1 MLVNKYL
8 EKQVQTSYNVNEIYA
23 KRGEV
28 MALNDNIQY
37 LKGVGPKR
45 AELLKKLDIETVGDL
60 IYHLPRNYLDLTSPV
75 AIADAVLDET
85 NVIFGRVVSKLAP
98 ARIRKG
104 MTIYRLVFTEGVDDM
119 SVVIYNSE
127 FMFKAF
133 EVGCD
138 YILCG
143 KVTGNMTSREMS
155 SPIVIKASA
164 NDKILPIYPLT
175 EGINQNYLR
184 TCIKKAL
191 EQLNN
196 ESFETLGEDDLR
208 RICLMPLDEALKE
221 IHFPKNKELAVKA
234 RRRLALDELLTLQL
248 AMHEMRSNRRTQTG
262 YKMQAHS
269 IDAYYRALP
278 FKLTGA
284 QSRAIFECLSDMCQN
299 APMNRLVL
307 GDVGSGKTAVAAAC
321 CYFAYLNGTQSVLMA
336 PTEIL
341 AQQHYDTLCK
351 FLLPLGVKVALLT
364 GSLTAKNKRVLK
376 EGIALGEYNV
386 IVGTHALL
394 QQSTEFNDL
403 GLVITDEQHR
413 FGVEQRAALEK
424 KGKNPHRLVMSA
436 TPIPRTLALMI
447 YGELDISLLDELPG
461 GRKKIETYAVT
472 GKLRKRAFAF
482 IKDRLNE
489 GRQAYIVCP
498 AIEENETVNIKSVKE
513 YADKISAE
521 DFKDFSVGLLHGQ
534 MPASKKD
541 EVMRRF
547 KNGEI
552 DVLVSTTVIEVGV
565 DVPNA
570 AVMLVEDADRFG
582 LSQLH
587 QLRGRVGRGEYQSYC
602 ILVTDNVSDA
612 SKQRLR
618 VLSSTSDGFKI
629 SEADLELR
637 GPGDFFGS
645 AQHGLPKLKIA
656 DIAADSDVLKL
667 AQSVAGEINSR
678 GLLDLPQY
686 SKLKERVH
694 RLFSGEITG

>member
-1 MLVNKYL
+1 
-8 EKQVQTSYNVNEIYA
+8 
-23 KRGEV
+23 
-28 MALNDNIQY
+28 MALKDNIQY

-45 AELLKKLDIETVGDL
+45 AELLKKLDIETIGDL
-60 IYHLPRNYLDLTSPV
+60 IYHLPRNYFDFTSPV
-75 AIADAVLDET
+75 TISDAVLDEN
-85 NVIFGRVVSKLAP
+85 NVILGRVVSKLPP

-104 MTIYRLVFTEGVDDM
+104 MTIYRLVFTDGTEDM
-119 SVVIYNSE
+119 TVVIYNSE
-127 FMFKAF
+127 FMFKSL
-133 EVGCD
+133 EVGSD
-138 YILCG
+138 YILYG
-143 KVTGNMTSREMS
+143 KVTGNLTSKEMS
-155 SPIVIKASA
+155 SPTVLKAA
-164 NDKILPIYPLT
+164 TGERILPIYPLT
-175 EGINQNYLR
+175 EGITQTYLR
-184 TCIKKAL
+184 TCVKKAL
-191 EQLNN
+191 EQL
-196 ESFETLGEDDLR
+196 DDENLEVLDEAVVAKNR
-208 RICLMPLDEALKE
+208 LMPLNKALRE
-221 IHFPKNKELAVKA
+221 IHFPKNKELATLA
-234 RRRLALDELLTLQL
+234 RRRLAFDELLTLQL
-248 AMHEMRSNRRTQTG
+248 AMHEMRLAQRKLTCHAMSP
-262 YKMQAHS
+262 HS
-269 IDAYYRALP
+269 IAAYYSALP
-278 FKLTGA
+278 FRLTGA
-284 QSRAIFECLSDMCQN
+284 QSRSINECISDMCQSV
-299 APMNRLVL
+299 PMNRLVL

-321 CYFAYLNGTQSVLMA
+321 CYFAHLNGTQSVLMA

-341 AQQHYDTLCK
+341 AQQHFATLCK

-376 EGIALGEYNV
+376 EGIAAGEYNV

-394 QQSTEFNDL
+394 QQSTEFNNL

-413 FGVEQRAALEK
+413 FGVEQRATLEK

-482 IKDRLNE
+482 IKERLNE

-498 AIEENETVNIKSVKE
+498 AIEENEAVNTKSVKE
-513 YADKISAE
+513 YAEKISSE
-521 DFKDFSVGLLHGQ
+521 DFKDYRIGLLHGQ
-534 MPASKKD
+534 MPANKKD

-547 KNGEI
+547 KDGEL

-602 ILVTDNVSDA
+602 ILVTDNVSET

-656 DIAADSDVLKL
+656 DVAADSDILKL
-667 AQSVAGEINSR
+667 AQSVAGEISDNA
-678 GLLDLPQY
+678 LLDTPKY

-694 RLFSGEITG
+694 KLFSGEITG

>member
-1 MLVNKYL
+1 
-8 EKQVQTSYNVNEIYA
+8 
-23 KRGEV
+23 
-28 MALNDNIQY
+28 MAINDNIQY

-60 IYHLPRNYLDLTSPV
+60 IYHLPRNYFDFTSPV
-75 AIADAVLDET
+75 TIANSILDET
-85 NVIFGRVVSKLAP
+85 NVIHCRVVSKLPP

-104 MTIYRLVFTEGVDDM
+104 MTIYRLVVTDGENDM

-127 FMFKAF
+127 YLFKSL
-133 EVGCD
+133 EIGND

-143 KVTGNMTSREMS
+143 KVTGNMTSFEMS
-155 SPIVIKASA
+155 SPIVLNASS
-164 NDKILPIYPLT
+164 NERILPIYPLT
-175 EGINQNYLR
+175 DGITQTYLR
-184 TCIKKAL
+184 ACVKKAL
-191 EQLNN
+191 EQLKN
-196 ESFETLGEDDLR
+196 EDLEILDKNTVLGNR
-208 RICLMPLDEALKE
+208 LMPLNEALRE
-221 IHFPKNKELAVKA
+221 IHFPKNKELAQKA
-234 RRRLALDELLTLQL
+234 RRRLAFDELLTLQL
-248 AMHEMRSNRRTQTG
+248 AMHEMRSAQRKLTTHAMTDCGIN
-262 YKMQAHS
+262 
-269 IDAYYRALP
+269 DYYSALP

-284 QSRAIFECLSDMCQN
+284 QNRAISECISDMCQN
-299 APMNRLVL
+299 VPMNRLIL

-321 CYFAYLNGTQSVLMA
+321 CYFAHKNGTQSVLMA

-341 AQQHYDTLCK
+341 AQQHYATLCN

-364 GSLTAKNKRVLK
+364 GSLTAKNKRILK
-376 EGIALGEYNV
+376 EGIAAGEYSV
-386 IVGTHALL
+386 VVGTHALL
-394 QQSTEFNDL
+394 QQSTEFKDL

-472 GKLRKRAFAF
+472 GKLRKRAFIF

-498 AIEENETVNIKSVKE
+498 AIEENESANVKSVKE
-513 YADKISAE
+513 YAEKISKE
-521 DFKDFSVGLLHGQ
+521 DFANYRVGLLHGQ
-534 MPASKKD
+534 MAANKKD
-541 EVMRRF
+541 EVMQKF
-547 KNGEI
+547 KSGEI

-570 AVMLVEDADRFG
+570 AVMLIEDADRFG

-602 ILVTDNVSDA
+602 ILVTDNVTET

-618 VLSSTSDGFKI
+618 VLSQTSDGFKI

-656 DIAADSDVLKL
+656 DVAADSDVLKL
-667 AQSVAGEINSR
+667 AQAIAREISDKD
-678 GLLDLPQY
+678 LLDTEPY
-686 SKLKERVH
+686 SMLKQRVLK
-694 RLFSGEITG
+694 LFSGEITG